1 MNLYDKTC
9 FQLSEQVTRNY
20 STSFYS
26 ASRLFGPE
34 IRTAIFSIYGFVRY
48 ADEIVD
54 TFHEFDKALL
64 LNAFENDYYQAY
76 NNGISL
82 NPILQSF
89 QLTVKKYNIPDEYI
103 RTFLKSMRMDLE
115 KKRYENHDEI
125 REYIHG
131 SADVVGLMCLKVFC
145 IGNDMLFRELEEPAA
160 RLGSAFQKVNFLRDL
175 KDDSENLDRS
185 YFPGTDRH
193 SFGEVEKQRI
203 VEDIEYDFGMALQGI
218 RKLPDNSKFAV
229 TVAYFYYMSLL
240 SKIKSTPATQIISR
254 RIRVSNIS
262 KLNLMLKSLV
272 ITKLNLI

>member
-76 NNGISL
+76 TNGISL

-103 RTFLKSMRMDLE
+103 RAFLKSMRMDLE

-145 IGNDMLFRELEEPAA
+145 INNDLLFRELEEPAT